1 MVHGRIGE
9 SMINAYCNEEIVIE
23 RAVPPGDWLEPDPVS
38 TETVFA
44 YVDWTNELVR
54 NEKGEEV
61 SSAVKLLMEYDGTL
75 DYDDRL
81 IIQGRPHSIIKIA
94 RRQDFSAVC
103 LEVWCS

>member
-1 MVHGRIGE
+1 MIG
-9 SMINAYCNEEIVIE
+9 AYCNESVIIQ
-23 RAVPPGDWLEPDPVS
+23 RVPPPGDWLEPEPYTAAVI
-38 TETVFA
+38 EA

-54 NEKGEEV
+54 NIEGEEV

-75 DYDDRL
+75 DYDDKM

-94 RRQDFSAVC
+94 RRQDFSAVM